1 VPLSPLALFVNLSFI
16 DTGPGG
22 TTFSD
27 LNRFRSCLG
36 FALSEMSESDSDG
49 FWPCDGLANGTKWM
63 KSLHRK
69 KELTQAK
76 YKNETLSKRRRSI
89 VLSPL

>member
-1 VPLSPLALFVNLSFI
+1 VKTN
-16 DTGPGG
+16 

-36 FALSEMSESDSDG
+36 FALSEMSESDSGG
-49 FWPCDGLANGTKWM
+49 FWPCDGLANGTKWI
-63 KSLHRK
+63 KALHRK

-76 YKNETLSKRRRSI
+76 YKNETLSKRRG
-89 VLSPL
+89 PLFFRRFDFSFA